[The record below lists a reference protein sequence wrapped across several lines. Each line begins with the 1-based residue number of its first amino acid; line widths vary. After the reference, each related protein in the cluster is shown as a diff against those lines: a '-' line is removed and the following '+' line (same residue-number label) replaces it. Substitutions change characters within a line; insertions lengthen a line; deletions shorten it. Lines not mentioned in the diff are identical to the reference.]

1 MILSTY
7 THFQKQFRTT
17 NKLEQIAI
25 KNKRGK
31 MVIFDDGFN
40 LKLPFFLIKTSPIF
54 REVHFFMLEAIFSTL
69 N

>member
-40 LKLPFFLIKTSPIF
+40 LKLPFLIKTSPIF

>member
-40 LKLPFFLIKTSPIF
+40 LKLPFFNKNKPYF